1 MENKED
7 TTGSVELFDEIGKNI
22 KEIICTESEEGCT
35 VDLNIITND
44 GKKYLLHINDL
55 FCIEVIDLNEDDE

>member
-1 MENKED
+1 MENRED

-22 KEIICTESEEGCT
+22 KEITCTEEGCT
-35 VDLNIITND
+35 VDLRIITND

-55 FCIEVIDLNEDDE
+55 FCIEVIDLNEEE